1 MTNIIQAPENR
12 RQTPETSV
20 SSMDTLS
27 QILDDIH
34 LSGGEFRYIQANAP
48 WAYDFRTEG
57 RAGFHLVLTGQAW
70 IYPAGEEPVCLEPGD
85 IALIMNGRDHALAGE
100 RLAAPPA
107 GLPDLVPFIQ
117 GHNRELVK
125 LGGGGAAT
133 TLLSARCMLDA
144 DLGKPLLTALP
155 PVLVMRGISES
166 PPEWLRIG
174 LDFLANEGSGRP
186 GHQAIINR
194 LVGILFIECV
204 REYVEGLPEAT
215 NNWLRA
221 LRDPALSPVLAAIHQ
236 RPGHPWTVPE
246 LAGIACLS
254 RSAFAER
261 FGAVMGQP
269 PLSYLAE
276 HRMRLALWQLRHTQ
290 QPVCRIAEMV
300 GYGSETAF
308 SQAFKRIYG
317 ASPSHYRQQR
327 GRVEA
332 GAAGP

>member
-1 MTNIIQAPENR
+1 
-12 RQTPETSV
+12 
-20 SSMDTLS
+20 MDTLS

-34 LSGGEFRYIQANAP
+34 LSGGEFRYIQAGAP
-48 WAYDFRTEG
+48 WAFAFRTEG
-57 RAGFHLVLTGQAW
+57 RAGFHLVLSGEAW
-70 IYPAGEEPVCLEPGD
+70 LYPSNEPPIRLEPGD
-85 IALIMNGRDHALAGE
+85 MAVVMNGRDHALVHEKMAVV
-100 RLAAPPA
+100 PDT
-107 GLPDLVPFIQ
+107 LPDLVPGIQ
-117 GHNRELVK
+117 GHNHDLLKV
-125 LGGGGAAT
+125 GGTGYLT
-133 TLLSARCMLDA
+133 NTLSARFRFDA
-144 DLGKPLLTALP
+144 DLGRPLLAALP
-155 PVLVMRGISES
+155 AVLVMRGISDS

-174 LDFLANEGSGRP
+174 LDFLAQEGLGRP

-204 REYVEGLPEAT
+204 RDYVESLPEGA

-236 RPGHPWTVPE
+236 RPAHPWTVND

-261 FGAVMGQP
+261 FGTVMGQP

-276 HRMRLALWQLRHTQ
+276 HRMRLALWQLCHTQ

-308 SQAFKRIYG
+308 SQAFKRMYG
-317 ASPSHYRQQR
+317 SSPSRYRQQR
-327 GRVEA
+327 VEA
-332 GAAGP
+332 PDTSDFSPPAAPARIPGQAG

>member
-1 MTNIIQAPENR
+1 
-12 RQTPETSV
+12 
-20 SSMDTLS
+20 MDTLS

-34 LSGGEFRYIQANAP
+34 LSGGEFRYIQAGAP
-48 WAYDFRTEG
+48 WAIEFRTEG
-57 RAGFHLVLTGQAW
+57 RAGFHLVLSGQAW
-70 IYPAGEEPVCLEPGD
+70 VYPANAEPVCLEPGD
-85 IALIMNGRDHALAGE
+85 IAVIMNGRDHAMSG
-100 RLAAPPA
+100 APLTEPPV

-117 GHNRELVK
+117 GHNRELFKV
-125 LGGGGAAT
+125 GGNGAMT
-133 TLLSARCMLDA
+133 TLLSARCTLDA
-144 DLGKPLLTALP
+144 DLGKPLLAALP

-194 LVGILFIECV
+194 LVSIMFIECV
-204 REYVEGLPEAT
+204 REYVEGLPEGT

-261 FGAVMGQP
+261 FGSVMGQP

-317 ASPSHYRQQR
+317 SSPSHYRQQR
-327 GRVEA
+327 GKVGADAA
-332 GAAGP
+332 GAQGSAAVQ

>member
-1 MTNIIQAPENR
+1 
-12 RQTPETSV
+12 
-20 SSMDTLS
+20 MDTLS

-34 LSGGEFRYIQANAP
+34 LSGGEFRYLQAGAP
-48 WAYDFRTEG
+48 WGFAFRTEG
-57 RAGFHLVLTGQAW
+57 RAAFHLVLAGTAW
-70 IYPAGEEPVCLEPGD
+70 IYPDQGAPLLLEPGD
-85 IALIMNGRDHALAGE
+85 MAVVMNGRDHALTHEQSVAV
-100 RLAAPPA
+100 PDD
-107 GLPDLVPFIQ
+107 LPDLVPGIQ
-117 GHNRELVK
+117 GHNRDLLEV
-125 LGGGGAAT
+125 GGPGAPT
-133 TLLSARCMLDA
+133 QMLSARFRFDA
-144 DLGKPLLTALP
+144 DLGRPLLAALP
-155 PVLVMRGISES
+155 SVLVMRGISES

-174 LDFLANEGSGRP
+174 LDFLAQEGLGRP

-204 REYVEGLPEAT
+204 RDHVESLPEGT

-221 LRDPALSPVLAAIHQ
+221 LRDPALAPVLAALH
-236 RPGHPWTVPE
+236 RDPAHPWTVPE
-246 LAGIACLS
+246 LAGVACLS
-254 RSAFAER
+254 RSAFADR

-317 ASPSHYRQQR
+317 SSPSRYRQQR
-327 GRVEA
+327 D
-332 GAAGP
+332 AAPSENFTPAAALRLPGQTG

>member
-1 MTNIIQAPENR
+1 MPDPASPNMDTL
-12 RQTPETSV
+12 
-20 SSMDTLS
+20 DTLS

-34 LSGGEFRYIQANAP
+34 LSGGEFRYIQATAP
-48 WAYDFRTEG
+48 WAFDFRTEG
-57 RAGFHLVLTGQAW
+57 RAGFHLVL
-70 IYPAGEEPVCLEPGD
+70 AGEAWLYLPHQAPVRLVPGD
-85 IALIMNGRDHALAGE
+85 MAVVMGGRDHALIHE
-100 RLAAPPA
+100 KVDTVPA
-107 GLPDLVPFIQ
+107 DLPDLVPRIQ
-117 GHNRELVK
+117 GHSRELIRI
-125 LGGGGAAT
+125 GGNGPGVVT
-133 TLLSARCMLDA
+133 STLSARFRFDA
-144 DLGKPLLTALP
+144 ELGKPLLAALP
-155 PVLVMRGISES
+155 PLLVLRGISES

-204 REYVEGLPEAT
+204 RDYVESLPEGT

-236 RPGHPWTVPE
+236 RPEHPWTVPD
-246 LAGIACLS
+246 LAGLACLS

-317 ASPSHYRQQR
+317 SSPSHYRQQR
-327 GRVEA
+327 GKPEA
-332 GAAGP
+332 GPAGGAAAAPK

>member
-1 MTNIIQAPENR
+1 MDTL
-12 RQTPETSV
+12 
-20 SSMDTLS
+20 DTLS

-34 LSGGEFRYIQANAP
+34 LSGGEFRYIQASAP
-48 WAYDFRTEG
+48 WAFDFRTEG
-57 RAGFHLVLTGQAW
+57 RASFHLVLTGEAWLYLPHQA
-70 IYPAGEEPVCLEPGD
+70 PVRLVPGD
-85 IALIMNGRDHALAGE
+85 MAVVMGGRDHALLSE
-100 RLAAPPA
+100 QVDAPPA
-107 GLPDLVPFIQ
+107 NLPDLVPRIQ
-117 GHNRELVK
+117 GHSRELIKV
-125 LGGGGAAT
+125 GSSGAVT
-133 TLLSARCMLDA
+133 TTLSARFRFDA
-144 DLGKPLLTALP
+144 ELGKPLLAALP
-155 PVLVMRGISES
+155 PLLVLRGISDS

-204 REYVEGLPEAT
+204 RDYVESLPDGT

-236 RPGHPWTVPE
+236 RPGQAWTVPD
-246 LAGIACLS
+246 LAALACLS

-317 ASPSHYRQQR
+317 SSPSHYRQQR
-327 GRVEA
+327 AKAGADPEA
-332 GAAGP
+332 GLAPAPTVADKLPE

>member
-1 MTNIIQAPENR
+1 MDTL
-12 RQTPETSV
+12 
-20 SSMDTLS
+20 DTLS

-34 LSGGEFRYIQANAP
+34 LSGGEFRYIQAGAP
-48 WAYDFRTEG
+48 WAFDFRTEG
-57 RAGFHLVLTGQAW
+57 RAGFHLVLTGEAW
-70 IYPAGEEPVCLEPGD
+70 LYLPQQEPVRLVPGD
-85 IALIMNGRDHALAGE
+85 MAVVMGGRDHALLSAP
-100 RLAAPPA
+100 AATPPVD
-107 GLPDLVPFIQ
+107 LPDLVPRIQ
-117 GHNRELVK
+117 GHSRELIKV
-125 LGGGGAAT
+125 GGDGPAT
-133 TLLSARCMLDA
+133 TTLSARFRFDA
-144 DLGKPLLTALP
+144 ELGKPLLAALP
-155 PVLVMRGISES
+155 PLLVLRGISDS

-174 LDFLANEGSGRP
+174 LDFLAAEGSGRP

-204 REYVEGLPEAT
+204 RDYVENLPEGS

-221 LRDPALSPVLAAIHQ
+221 LRDPSLSPVLAALHQ
-236 RPGHPWTVPE
+236 SPEHPWTVPD
-246 LAGIACLS
+246 LAAIACLS

-276 HRMRLALWQLRHTQ
+276 HRMRLALWQLRHTR

-327 GRVEA
+327 ARA
-332 GAAGP
+332 GTEMAVAPAPAVDPLPD

>member
-1 MTNIIQAPENR
+1 MDTL
-12 RQTPETSV
+12 
-20 SSMDTLS
+20 DTLS

-34 LSGGEFRYIQANAP
+34 LSGGEFRYIQAGAP
-48 WAYDFRTEG
+48 WAFAFRTEG
-57 RAGFHLVLTGQAW
+57 RAAFHLVLNGEAW
-70 IYPAGEEPVCLEPGD
+70 LYLSNEAPIRLEPGD
-85 IALIMNGRDHALAGE
+85 MAVVMNGRDHALLHEQAVIVPDD
-100 RLAAPPA
+100 LT
-107 GLPDLVPFIQ
+107 DLVPGIQ
-117 GHNRELVK
+117 GHSRDLLKV
-125 LGGGGAAT
+125 GGSGAIT
-133 TLLSARCMLDA
+133 TTLSARFRLDA
-144 DLGKPLLTALP
+144 DLGRPLLAAMP
-155 PVLVMRGISES
+155 SVLFMRGISDS

-174 LDFLANEGSGRP
+174 LDFLANEGAGRP

-204 REYVEGLPEAT
+204 RDYVESLPEGT

-221 LRDPALSPVLAAIHQ
+221 LRDPALSAVLAAIHQ
-236 RPGHPWTVPE
+236 RPAHPWTVPD

-261 FGAVMGQP
+261 FGSVMGQP

-317 ASPSHYRQQR
+317 SSPSHYRQQR
-327 GRVEA
+327 GKA
-332 GAAGP
+332 GADRSHADPAEAAAIAGPTG

>member
-1 MTNIIQAPENR
+1 
-12 RQTPETSV
+12 
-20 SSMDTLS
+20 MDTLS

-34 LSGGEFRYIQANAP
+34 LSGGEFRYIQAGAP
-48 WAYDFRTEG
+48 WGFDFRTEG
-57 RAGFHLVLTGQAW
+57 RAGFHLILSGEAW
-70 IYPAGEEPVCLEPGD
+70 LYLRGEEPVRLVPGD
-85 IALIMNGRDHALAGE
+85 MAVVMSGRDHALLHE
-100 RLAAPPA
+100 RADVFPA
-107 GLPDLVPFIQ
+107 DLPDIVPGIQ
-117 GHNRELVK
+117 GHDRQLMK
-125 LGGGGAAT
+125 FGGAGAVT
-133 TLLSARCMLDA
+133 TTLSARFRFDA
-144 DLGKPLLTALP
+144 DLGKPLLAALP
-155 PVLVMRGISES
+155 PVLLLRGISES

-174 LDFLANEGSGRP
+174 LDFLGNEGSGRP

-204 REYVEGLPEAT
+204 RDYVESLPEGT

-221 LRDPALSPVLAAIHQ
+221 LRDPALSPVLAALHQ
-236 RPGHPWTVPE
+236 RPAHSWTVNE

-261 FGAVMGQP
+261 FGTVMGQP

-317 ASPSHYRQQR
+317 SSPSRYRQQAAITITTAETAELP
-327 GRVEA
+327 GQA
-332 GAAGP
+332 G

>member
-1 MTNIIQAPENR
+1 
-12 RQTPETSV
+12 
-20 SSMDTLS
+20 MDTLS

-34 LSGGEFRYIQANAP
+34 LSGGEFRYMQAGAP
-48 WAYDFRTEG
+48 WAFEFRTEG
-57 RAGFHLVLTGQAW
+57 RAGFHLCLSGQSW
-70 IYPAGEEPVCLEPGD
+70 LYPAGAEPVCLEPGD
-85 IALIMNGRDHALAGE
+85 MAVIMNGRDHVLAHQ
-100 RLAAPPA
+100 RLETLPA
-107 GLPDLVPFIQ
+107 DLPDLAPAIQ
-117 GHNRELVK
+117 GHNRDLIRV
-125 LGGGGAAT
+125 GGTGEVTMMLA
-133 TLLSARCMLDA
+133 ARCSLDA
-144 DLGKPLLTALP
+144 ELGKPLLAALP
-155 PVLVMRGISES
+155 SVLVMRSISDS

-194 LVGILFIECV
+194 LVSILFIECV
-204 REYVEGLPEAT
+204 REYVEGLPEGT

-236 RPGHPWTVPE
+236 RPGHPWTVNE
-246 LAGIACLS
+246 LAAIACLS

-261 FGAVMGQP
+261 FGTVMGQP

-317 ASPSHYRQQR
+317 SSPSRYRQQR
-327 GRVEA
+327 GERL
-332 GAAGP
+332 AAQ